1 MTSTDSMAVTLVV
14 ASDSETAA
22 PMVLKTPSPSSAVKK
37 RRQAQATPQAP
48 MKSRRRCDGPGGG
61 PDLCMPSTPEVC
73 FESTGESKLPLQ
85 PPDFTSGPTG
95 QPRTPPSDEGRWKWI
110 SGYVFLLL
118 DDANDADS
126 NDGSSAS
133 ASTQSDGEPAPK
145 TPLLLPFG
153 GVWKHWQGLGWILV
167 RM

>member
-37 RRQAQATPQAP
+37 RRQAQ
-48 MKSRRRCDGPGGG
+48 
-61 PDLCMPSTPEVC
+61 CMPSTPEVC

-110 SGYVFLLL
+110 SGYGFLLL

-145 TPLLLPFG
+145 TPPLLPFG